1 MFELMLCAT
10 FTVLPDY
17 LYRRYAQGKRFGQ
30 ELTIYSVWYE
40 LRYGIVSC
48 LMLTVLLIATIF
60 YHHPAS
66 SSAMLAFRSVPILP
80 QQGGRVAEVHVG
92 IADRVEAGQPLFTL
106 DDSAE
111 RAAVETARRQVD
123 EVDAA
128 AELAEADLEAAA
140 GRIVEAESAL
150 ALAVHEL
157 ETKTELR
164 ARNADVVTT
173 REIERLQD
181 VVAGRQGAVDAARAA
196 RRSVETQIASQ
207 IPARRASAEAA
218 LDEAQVQLD
227 RTVVRAGVSGRVEQ
241 FTLREGDFVSFVM
254 RPAGVLIPEDAG
266 RRRLV
271 AAFGQIEAQVI
282 RPGMVGEAACMSRP
296 FHVVPLVVT
305 GVQEVIAAGE
315 FRLSDQLADFAPT
328 EAPGTITVLL
338 EPLYPDG
345 FARMPP
351 GSSCEVNIYSSNH
364 DRLESGEVGGLH
376 ALYLHGVDAVGLV
389 HAALLRVQ
397 AALMPVQAL
406 VFSGGH

>member
-17 LYRRYAQGKRFGQ
+17 LYRRYVQGKRFGE

-40 LRYGIVSC
+40 LRYGIVAC
-48 LMLTVLLIATIF
+48 LMLTVMLIATIF
-60 YHHPAS
+60 YFHPVS
-66 SSAMLAFRSVPILP
+66 SSATLAFRSVPILP

-92 IADRVEAGQPLFTL
+92 LSDRVEAGEPIFTL
-106 DDSAE
+106 DDAAE
-111 RAAVETARRQVD
+111 RAAVETARRQVA

-128 AELAEADLEAAA
+128 AGLAAADLAATE
-140 GRIVEAESAL
+140 GRIVEAEGAL
-150 ALAVHEL
+150 AQAVHEL

-173 REIERLQD
+173 REIERLED
-181 VVAGRQGAVDAARAA
+181 LVAGRQGAVDAARAA
-196 RRSVETQIASQ
+196 KLSVETQIAST

-218 LDEAQVQLD
+218 LAEAQVQLD
-227 RTVVRAGVSGRVEQ
+227 RMVVRAGVTGQVEQ

-266 RRRLV
+266 RQRLV

-296 FHVVPLVVT
+296 YHVVPLVVT
-305 GVQEVIAAGE
+305 AVQDVIAAGE
-315 FRLSDQLADFAPT
+315 FRMTDQLADFAPT
-328 EAPGTITVLL
+328 GEPGTITVLL
-338 EPLYPDG
+338 EPLWPGG
-345 FARMPP
+345 FERMPP
-351 GSSCEVNIYSSNH
+351 GSSCVVNVYSSNH
-364 DRLESGEVGGLH
+364 DRLQSGEVGGLH
-376 ALYLHGVDAVGLV
+376 AVFLHGVDAVGLI
-389 HAALLRVQ
+389 HASLLRVQ
-397 AALMPVQAL
+397 AALMPVRAL